1 MTELHTFD
9 QDGDLLLI
17 LFRSPVIEDEAS
29 ISSAEHEENS
39 EEKQTNI
46 ANEDMNMSNVPHA
59 PDVIAVREDGT
70 STPQS
75 TKQEYDLAMMPMP
88 DPGTEVRMVVSSKH
102 MMVCSPVFRAM
113 LQHGNFKEGQALRSS
128 DVAEVPLPDDDPDM
142 FIILLNIVHL
152 RKSGSQRVFSIF
164 HCFMRLV
171 TLTSSL

>member
-17 LFRSPVIEDEAS
+17 LFRTPVTDDETS
-29 ISSAEHEENS
+29 IFSAEDEENS
-39 EEKQTNI
+39 GEKQTNI
-46 ANEDMNMSNVPHA
+46 ANEEDMSMSNVA
-59 PDVIAVREDGT
+59 DALDEIAVRQDGT
-70 STPQS
+70 NTPQ
-75 TKQEYDLAMMPMP
+75 TTMPN
-88 DPGTEVRMVVSSKH
+88 PGTEVRMVVSSKH